1 MTRLTTHAL
10 DIYSGK
16 PAKGMKVDVY
26 FISDKREKIKSVV
39 LNNDGRPDEVLVE
52 TIKTGSYELVFH
64 VGEYFKKIVEL
75 QNPTFLNE
83 VSIKFGISNPKDN
96 ISCTFTSLTLELLDL
111 SRKLMTSNIINFVH
125 KDRIIEIKNPDPNET
140 LLNYI
145 RTKLKKTGTK
155 EGCAEGGCGAC
166 TVVLAEISKK

>member
-1 MTRLTTHAL
+1 MTKLTTHAL

-26 FISDKREKIKSVV
+26 VVSEKREKIKSVV

-52 TIKTGSYELVFH
+52 TIKTGNYELVFH

-83 VSIKFGISNPKDN
+83 VSVKFGVSNPKE
-96 ISCTFTSLTLELLDL
+96 TYHVPLLV
-111 SRKLMTSNIINFVH
+111 SPWSYSTYRGS
-125 KDRIIEIKNPDPNET
+125 
-140 LLNYI
+140 
-145 RTKLKKTGTK
+145 
-155 EGCAEGGCGAC
+155 
-166 TVVLAEISKK
+166 